1 MVLAG
6 FAVSLG
12 SEKAGDVQ
20 PWRISVMRGWIS
32 LSKG

>member
-6 FAVSLG
+6 FAVSLD

-20 PWRISVMRGWIS
+20 PWRISSCGD
-32 LSKG
+32 G